1 MITTRWGRARTWAV
15 AGAGA
20 ATGLVLVLG
29 AAPAGAVAPRATV
42 SATYACTTTV
52 LGQTET
58 FTSPISITG
67 KTVAGPVAPG
77 TLVKMTGFYSKVT
90 IPQSLVAKAESYGV
104 TWVSGKITSWSINA
118 SHATTKTKNAAGST
132 GLAIPQTN
140 LPNPAAA
147 VTIRVPSGTTTK
159 TVGPWTAAAGAGT
172 MVFTDGTLKFTLND
186 NLGVSL
192 SVTCSPHPA
201 ITISKTTVS

>member
-20 ATGLVLVLG
+20 ATGLVLAIG
-29 AAPAGAVAPRATV
+29 AGPAGAVAPRATV

-58 FTSPISITG
+58 FTSPIKITG
-67 KTVAGPVAPG
+67 STPAGPVAPG
-77 TLVKMTGFYSKVT
+77 ALVKMTGFYSKVT
-90 IPQSLVAKAESYGV
+90 IPKTLVAKAESYGV
-104 TWVSGKITSWSINA
+104 TWISGKITTWTINA
-118 SHATTKTKNAAGST
+118 THATAKSKNAAGST
-132 GLAIPQTN
+132 GIAIPKRT
-140 LPNPAAA
+140 LPKPAAA
-147 VTIRVPSGTTTK
+147 VTIRVPGGTATR

-172 MVFTDGTLKFTLND
+172 MTFTDGTLKFTLND

-192 SVTCSPHPA
+192 TVTCNPHPA
-201 ITISKTTVS
+201 VTISKTTVS